1 MIKALLGGL
10 AATALLA
17 APVAH
22 AASPARASAPVG
34 SANEMG
40 GGDGSFA
47 PWIMA
52 LIIVGGI
59 IWAISETDV
68 DSPDSP

>member
-1 MIKALLGGL
+1 MIKAILGGL

-22 AASPARASAPVG
+22 AASPARASAPVSG
-34 SANEMG
+34 SSEMG
-40 GGDGSFA
+40 GEGSFA

-59 IWAISETDV
+59 IWAISETDE

>member
-10 AATALLA
+10 GAAALIA

-22 AASPARASAPVG
+22 AATPVRAAAPIENA
-34 SANEMG
+34 SEMG
-40 GGDGSFA
+40 GEGSFA

-59 IWAISETDV
+59 IWAISETDS